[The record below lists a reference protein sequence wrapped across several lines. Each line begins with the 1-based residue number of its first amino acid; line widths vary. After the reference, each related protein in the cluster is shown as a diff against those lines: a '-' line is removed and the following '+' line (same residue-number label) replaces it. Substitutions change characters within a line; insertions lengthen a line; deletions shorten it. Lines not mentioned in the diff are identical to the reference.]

1 MQSRQGNVLQA
12 LRTVENF
19 LTTNAAKLDD
29 VVTTGTRK
37 KLAETITTLEAT
49 VNEQAGSGVIAKGG
63 TSRYHALRIALI
75 RDHMAPIARIARAE
89 LPPTPELSAL
99 RMPRTAWKMERLAA
113 AAHGMAQAAESSAA
127 HFVAA
132 GLPTDFIARLQGAA
146 DAMVR
151 SVSDRKQTRGRLTGA
166 TKGLATTISSAL
178 KLVGVIDALVTSALV
193 DDPAL
198 LANWKVVKRVR
209 RMPTHAPA
217 ETTPPAP
224 VVLPSNATVPSA
236 SLPATRTASQTAA

>member
-1 MQSRQGNVLQA
+1 
-12 LRTVENF
+12 
-19 LTTNAAKLDD
+19 
-29 VVTTGTRK
+29 
-37 KLAETITTLEAT
+37 
-49 VNEQAGSGVIAKGG
+49 
-63 TSRYHALRIALI
+63 
-75 RDHMAPIARIARAE
+75 
-89 LPPTPELSAL
+89 
-99 RMPRTAWKMERLAA
+99 MPRQAWKMERLAA

-132 GLPTDFIARLQGAA
+132 GLPTDFIARLEGAA

-166 TKGLATTISSAL
+166 TKGLATTLSSAL
-178 KLVGVIDALVTSALV
+178 KLVSVIDALVTSALV

-236 SLPATRTASQTAA
+236 ALPATRTASQTAA